1 MLDSE
6 VAVRSAASRLDF
18 DSGLTSRARA
28 ERRTALGSIALVVVC
43 TIIGAAAQIL
53 LRHGAAQ
60 LQGSTLA
67 DQLTNWEL
75 LAGYACLAA
84 NTALLVL
91 ALRKGELS
99 VLYPIIALTYVWV
112 TVLSPMFFGDV
123 INFYKV
129 VGVALIVPC
138 WVYRSS
144 VSAAAHENAVF
155 FDGPGVRG

>member
-1 MLDSE
+1 MLDSD
-6 VAVRSAASRLDF
+6 VAVRSAGSRLEF
-18 DSGLTSRARA
+18 NSGLTARSRA
-28 ERRTALGSIALVVVC
+28 ERQTAAGSILLVVIC

-60 LQGSTLA
+60 LHGAALI
-67 DQLTNWEL
+67 DQLKNWEL

-123 INFYKV
+123 INVYKV
-129 VGVALIVPC
+129 LGVALIVLG
-138 WVYRSS
+138 VSLIGSGSRS
-144 VSAAAHENAVF
+144 
-155 FDGPGVRG
+155 